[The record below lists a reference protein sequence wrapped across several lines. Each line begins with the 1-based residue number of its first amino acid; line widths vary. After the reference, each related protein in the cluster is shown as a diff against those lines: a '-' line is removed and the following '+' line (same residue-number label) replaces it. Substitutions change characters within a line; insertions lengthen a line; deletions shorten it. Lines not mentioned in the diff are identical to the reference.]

1 MNFPE
6 YLPAHFSLI
15 NNNDRNMARK
25 SKQIILAENFINSLK
40 DSESTKKYYV
50 ALRMEELISIC
61 YKKDRYLYNTI
72 LNMVVDHCNIYE
84 YGVKVGDEITL
95 EEYLKDV
102 ISMILKNS
110 MMVNRYVDRILFL
123 TCSNKKEVAE
133 K

>member
-1 MNFPE
+1 M
-6 YLPAHFSLI
+6 PAHFNLI
-15 NNNDRNMARK
+15 NNIDRNMGRK

-40 DSESTKKYYV
+40 DSDDTKKYYV
-50 ALRMEELISIC
+50 ALKMEELISIC

-95 EEYLKDV
+95 EEYLNDV
-102 ISMILKNS
+102 IGMILKNS
-110 MMVNRYVDRILFL
+110 IMLNRYVERILFL
-123 TCSNKKEVAE
+123 TCNNNKKEEVT

>member
-1 MNFPE
+1 
-6 YLPAHFSLI
+6 
-15 NNNDRNMARK
+15 MARK
-25 SKQIILAENFINSLK
+25 SKTVILAENFINSLK

-61 YKKDRYLYNTI
+61 YKKERYLYNTI

-84 YGVKVGDEITL
+84 YGVKVGDEITI

-102 ISMILKNS
+102 IGMILNNS
-110 MMVNRYVDRILFL
+110 LMINRYVDRILFL
-123 TCSNKKEVAE
+123 TCSNNNKKEEVT

>member
-1 MNFPE
+1 M
-6 YLPAHFSLI
+6 PAHFNLI

-25 SKQIILAENFINSLK
+25 SKTTILAENFINSLK
-40 DSESTKKYYV
+40 DSDSTKKYYV
-50 ALRMEELISIC
+50 ALKMEELISIC

-102 ISMILKNS
+102 IGSILKNS
-110 MMVNRYVDRILFL
+110 IYVNQYIDRILFL
-123 TCSNKKEVAE
+123 TCSKEKKEE
-133 K
+133 